1 MLRSSGVINGTESV
15 FVTPVSLPF
24 GSEVRLSSIET
35 CACEWG
41 AVAGEMAADVN
52 ADVSVVSE
60 NKDVKVSSPVSETG
74 GGFDGD
80 VNPFAWSDK
89 DSGWQLGAE

>member
-15 FVTPVSLPF
+15 FVMPAELPVS
-24 GSEVRLSSIET
+24 SEVRLSSIEKR
-35 CACEWG
+35 ACEWG

-52 ADVSVVSE
+52 ADVSVVSVV
-60 NKDVKVSSPVSETG
+60 KDVKVSDAG
-74 GGFDGD
+74 GNLDGD

-89 DSGWQLGAE
+89 DAGWQMGGA